1 MRTLTFIRTLGAG
14 AFGTVYLAEFSS
26 GQGFRRQVAVKVLLR
41 SQADN
46 EMFLSRIRDE
56 ARLLGLLQDDAILK
70 VLDMVQIEGMDAV
83 VMEYVE
89 GVDLDT
95 LAREG
100 EPPPPR
106 ALAELAAAVSGAL
119 ARAHTAMHPATRQ
132 PLNVVHRDVKPA
144 NIMVTTSGGV
154 KLLDFGVARARFD
167 ARESQTGQFMLGTL
181 NYMAPEYIVTGEVSP
196 SADIYGLGLAVWEV
210 ASGESFGQPKIRQ
223 DAHER
228 RVSERLEKLRPTHGE
243 LLPILERMLCW
254 SPVDRPSGG
263 EMERL
268 FLQAAD
274 NLRGMGL
281 RTWASS
287 QVAKVIQSRTM
298 APDQAGLLGRT
309 VALTPQ
315 APEASLGG
323 LSSGQTVLP
332 EGPQPVM
339 PPPKNLA
346 QSAQKGPPSPVTP
359 PPVAPKL
366 PPAPPPPGQAPQ
378 QQRPPPQQQPA
389 QPAQGQRPALVVPV
403 PPPPSGQ
410 RPPPSHGPPVPRS
423 SPAPRSQSGDRATG
437 PVQKPRKS
445 GKTSDI
451 IKGLLIGGVL
461 GMFALVLLI
470 AIWLLR

>member
-1 MRTLTFIRTLGAG
+1 MA
-14 AFGTVYLAEFSS
+14 
-26 GQGFRRQVAVKVLLR
+26 
-41 SQADN
+41 
-46 EMFLSRIRDE
+46 
-56 ARLLGLLQDDAILK
+56 
-70 VLDMVQIEGMDAV
+70 
-83 VMEYVE
+83 
-89 GVDLDT
+89 
-95 LAREG
+95 
-100 EPPPPR
+100 
-106 ALAELAAAVSGAL
+106 GAL
-119 ARAHTAMHPATRQ
+119 ARAHTAVHPATRQ

-254 SPVDRPSGG
+254 SPVERPSGG

-346 QSAQKGPPSPVTP
+346 QAAQKGPPSPVTP
-359 PPVAPKL
+359 PPVAPQR
-366 PPAPPPPGQAPQ
+366 PPAVPPASQAPPP
-378 QQRPPPQQQPA
+378 RPPPQPP
-389 QPAQGQRPALVVPV
+389 PAQGQRQA
-403 PPPPSGQ
+403 PPPHVVQAPPPAGQ

-423 SPAPRSQSGDRATG
+423 NPAPRSQSGDRATG
-437 PVQKPRKS
+437 PVQKPRKA